1 MSSTHF
7 EQTPYSKI
15 RNKKRAHYDRETI
28 LPILDSGMYA
38 HVSFIENDRP
48 MIIPMLYARIED
60 TLYLHGAKATR
71 IIKSN
76 KDRALASLIVTH
88 VDGIVIA
95 RSAFHHSMN
104 YRSVVVHGTLRQVAN
119 AEEKE
124 IALIELTNHILPG
137 RWDEVREMTTKE
149 FNATGVL
156 ALEIEVATAKI
167 REGGPID
174 DTEDYALDI
183 WAGVLPINQSI
194 GQPIDDGKITDN
206 AKIPPSVFATKK
218 KFV

>member
-1 MSSTHF
+1 MNTTHF
-7 EQTPYSKI
+7 NQTSYSKI

-38 HVSFIENDRP
+38 HVSFIHDKRP

-60 TLYLHGAKATR
+60 TIYLHGAKATR

-76 KDRALASLIVTH
+76 KDRVAASLIVTH

-104 YRSVVVHGTLRQVAN
+104 YRSVVVHGTLRQVTTT
-119 AEEKE
+119 EEKKT
-124 IALIELTNHILPG
+124 ALIELTNHLLPG
-137 RWDEVREMTTKE
+137 RWDEVRPMTDKE
-149 FNATGVL
+149 FRATGVL
-156 ALEIEVATAKI
+156 ALEIDAAAAKI
-167 REGGPID
+167 RTGGPID
-174 DTEDYALDI
+174 DLEDYELDI
-183 WAGVLPINQSI
+183 WAGVLPITQSI

-206 AKIPPSVFATKK
+206 SIVPLSIVATKK
-218 KFV
+218 KFS

>member
-1 MSSTHF
+1 MTAENF
-7 EQTPYSKI
+7 EQTNYSKI

-38 HVSFIENDRP
+38 HVSFIYDDKP
-48 MIIPMLYARIED
+48 MIIPMLYARKGD

-76 KDRALASLIVTH
+76 QDHAVASLIVTH

-104 YRSVVVHGTLRQVAN
+104 YRSVVVHGTLRPVSAT
-119 AEEKE
+119 EEKE
-124 IALIELTNHILPG
+124 SALIELTNHLLPG
-137 RWDEVREMTTKE
+137 RWDEVRAMTTKE
-149 FNATGVL
+149 FKATGVL
-156 ALEIEVATAKI
+156 ALEIEAAAAKI

-174 DTEDYALDI
+174 DKDDYDLDI
-183 WAGVLPINQSI
+183 WAGVLPIVQSI
-194 GQPIDDGKITDN
+194 GQPIDDGHIKKS
-206 AKIPPSVFATKK
+206 AKVPPSTFAARK
-218 KFV
+218 KFS